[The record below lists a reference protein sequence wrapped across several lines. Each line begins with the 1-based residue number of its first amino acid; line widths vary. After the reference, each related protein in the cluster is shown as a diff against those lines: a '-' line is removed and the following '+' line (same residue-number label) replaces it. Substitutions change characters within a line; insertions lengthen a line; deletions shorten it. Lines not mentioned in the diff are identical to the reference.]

1 MRIENQSGHYHKM
14 VLSEAG
20 QALQKSSVDL
30 ALNKSKDD
38 EAKAKQQELDL
49 KVLKDIPDFA
59 KTKYEKDEQK
69 RLEKIALSGN
79 SRLDPD
85 QYDMVKKLEQ
95 IEREVVMHEKA
106 HQATGGFSVGAVSYI
121 YTMGPDYRYYATG
134 GNVEYKLPYT
144 GTPETMIRAFKGLK
158 NAATSSMDAS
168 GQDKRMASMAEAKI
182 QEIKNKISSDKAK
195 QVYYEEMMREKKL
208 KNMRNKSIKL
218 N

>member
-1 MRIENQSGHYHKM
+1 MRIENQSGHYSK
-14 VLSEAG
+14 LIPSEAG
-20 QALQKSSVDL
+20 HALQSPSEKLKIDT
-30 ALNKSKDD
+30 SKE
-38 EAKAKQQELDL
+38 EAKENELDL
-49 KVLKDIPDFA
+49 KALKDIPDFA
-59 KTKYEKDEQK
+59 KTNYEKDEQK

-95 IEREVVMHEKA
+95 IEREVIMHEKA

-134 GNVEYKLPYT
+134 GNVEYKLPYS
-144 GTPETMIRAFKGLK
+144 GTPETMMRAFKGLK

-168 GQDKRMASMAEAKI
+168 SQDGRMASMAEAKI

-195 QVYYEEMMREKKL
+195 HIYYEEMMREKKL
-208 KNMRNKSIKL
+208 REKRQKNITL

>member
-1 MRIENQSGHYHKM
+1 MRIENHSGHYNKM
-14 VLSEAG
+14 VLSDAG
-20 QALQKSSVDL
+20 HILQKPSDDL
-30 ALNKSKDD
+30 TINKSDD
-38 EAKAKQQELDL
+38 AKARQAELDL
-49 KVLKDIPDFA
+49 KALKDIPDFA
-59 KTKYEKDEQK
+59 KTKFEKDEQK

-85 QYDMVKKLEQ
+85 QYDMVKELEQ

-134 GNVEYKLPYT
+134 GNVEYKLPFT

-158 NAATSSMDAS
+158 NAARSSRDAS
-168 GQDKRMASMAEAKI
+168 GQDNRMAAMAEAKI
-182 QEIKNKISSDKAK
+182 QEIRSKISSDKAK
-195 QVYYEEMMREKKL
+195 QAYYEEMMREKKL
-208 KNMRNKSIKL
+208 KNKGQKSIKL